1 MTIDDRDLLQA
12 LVDFVGICWDANIGG
27 LGGDGDD
34 LAGTARRGSTAK
46 DCCKEAKC
54 ADLD

>member
-12 LVDFVGICWDANIGG
+12 LVDFVGICWGANIGG